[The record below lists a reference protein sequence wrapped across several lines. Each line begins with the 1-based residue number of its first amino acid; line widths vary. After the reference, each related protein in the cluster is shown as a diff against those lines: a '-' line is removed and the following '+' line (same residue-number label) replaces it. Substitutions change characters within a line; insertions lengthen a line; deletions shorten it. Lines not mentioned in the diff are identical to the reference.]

1 MDFKPK
7 HIDIAMLGT
16 NPLNNEALF
25 AELLDVLESYP
36 EFAPSFWSLQE
47 RGKLP
52 YNSDDLIN
60 VVKGV
65 TTNMTCQEIYLKRN
79 KAPKYVGRIAV
90 MPKQFINFEFDPKLN
105 SKHYPTLFEF
115 TDKLVKIFKPDI
127 ASMYIGPSNP
137 VRPWETKPEVNIAEI
152 NEATFLAPV
161 DYFKVG
167 PKGLAMR
174 TYFGPH
180 YVKQFGQALL
190 MSTPSTKTT
199 LQPWGGVRLDLSET
213 PWTLTEHKLV
223 EHWQTAMTHLRSAK
237 VFAEVE
243 VYQNRM
249 FKYKKAE
256 NCTIG
261 GLNYV

>member
-1 MDFKPK
+1 MDFKPFE
-7 HIDIAMLGT
+7 INIAMLGT
-16 NPLNNEALF
+16 NPLDNEAMF

-52 YNSDDLIN
+52 YNRDDILEKISGVKFGNYAN
-60 VVKGV
+60 V
-65 TTNMTCQEIYLKRN
+65 YLKRN
-79 KAPKYVGRIAV
+79 KAAKYFGSIDVG
-90 MPKQFINFEFDPKLN
+90 PKQYIEFEFDPKLN
-105 SKHYPTLFEF
+105 SKHYPALFEF
-115 TDKLVKIFKPDI
+115 TDKLVQIFKPDV
-127 ASMYIGPSNP
+127 ASVHIDPPIQAG
-137 VRPWETKPEVNIAEI
+137 PWEAEHSLNVAEVAYSNM
-152 NEATFLAPV
+152 LGPV

-180 YVKQFGQALL
+180 YVKQFSQALL
-190 MSTPSTKTT
+190 MSTPSTQTT

-213 PWTLTEHKLV
+213 PWTLTEHELV
-223 EHWQTAMTHLRSAK
+223 ENWQTAMAHLRPAK

-249 FKYKKAE
+249 FKYTKAE

>member
-1 MDFKPK
+1 MDFKPFQ
-7 HIDIAMLGT
+7 INIAMSGT
-16 NPLNNEALF
+16 NPLNNEAMF

-52 YNSDDLIN
+52 YNRDNILEKIS
-60 VVKGV
+60 GV
-65 TTNMTCQEIYLKRN
+65 EFGNYAHVYLKRS
-79 KAPKYVGRIAV
+79 KAAKYVGYIDVAPR
-90 MPKQFINFEFDPKLN
+90 QFIKFEFDPKLN

-115 TDKLVKIFKPDI
+115 TDKLVQIFKPDV
-127 ASMYIGPSNP
+127 ASVHIDPPIQAG
-137 VRPWETKPEVNIAEI
+137 PWEAEHSLNVAEVAYSN
-152 NEATFLAPV
+152 FLAPV

-180 YVKQFGQALL
+180 YVKQFSQALL
-190 MSTPSTKTT
+190 MSTPSAQTT

-213 PWTLTEHKLV
+213 PWTLTEHELV
-223 EHWQTAMTHLRSAK
+223 EHWQTAMAHLRPAK

-243 VYQNRM
+243 VYQNRK
-249 FKYKKAE
+249 FKYTKAE

>member
-7 HIDIAMLGT
+7 HIDIAMSGT
-16 NPLNNEALF
+16 NPLNNEAMF

-52 YNSDDLIN
+52 YNRDNILEKIS
-60 VVKGV
+60 GV
-65 TTNMTCQEIYLKRN
+65 EFGNYAHVYLKRS
-79 KAPKYVGRIAV
+79 KAAKYVGYIDVAPR
-90 MPKQFINFEFDPKLN
+90 QFIKFQFDPKLN

-190 MSTPSTKTT
+190 MSTPSTQTT
-199 LQPWGGVRLDLSET
+199 LQPWDGVRLDLSET

-223 EHWQTAMTHLRSAK
+223 EHWQTAMAHLRPAK

-243 VYQNRM
+243 VYQNRK
-249 FKYKKAE
+249 FKYTKAE

>member
-1 MDFKPK
+1 MSGR
-7 HIDIAMLGT
+7 IS
-16 NPLNNEALF
+16 
-25 AELLDVLESYP
+25 DVL
-36 EFAPSFWSLQE
+36 L
-47 RGKLP
+47 
-52 YNSDDLIN
+52 
-60 VVKGV
+60 
-65 TTNMTCQEIYLKRN
+65 
-79 KAPKYVGRIAV
+79 
-90 MPKQFINFEFDPKLN
+90 KQFIRFGFDPKLN

-115 TDKLVKIFKPDI
+115 TDKLVQIFKPDV
-127 ASMYIGPSNP
+127 ASIHIDPPLP
-137 VRPWETKPEVNIAEI
+137 VDPWETAL
-152 NEATFLAPV
+152 EAVTAQVAYSSYLVPV

-190 MSTPSTKTT
+190 MSTPSTQTT

-213 PWTLTEHKLV
+213 PWTLTEHELV
-223 EHWQTAMTHLRSAK
+223 ENWQTAMAHLRPAK

-243 VYQNRM
+243 VYQNRD
-249 FKYKKAE
+249 FNYKKAE

>member
-1 MDFKPK
+1 MDFKPFR
-7 HIDIAMLGT
+7 INIAMLGT
-16 NPLNNEALF
+16 NPLNNEAMF

-52 YNSDDLIN
+52 YNRDDILEKISEVEFGN
-60 VVKGV
+60 YAHV
-65 TTNMTCQEIYLKRN
+65 YLKRS
-79 KAPKYVGRIAV
+79 KAAKYVGFIDVAPR
-90 MPKQFINFEFDPKLN
+90 QFIKFGFDPKLN
-105 SKHYPTLFEF
+105 SKHYPALFEF
-115 TDKLVKIFKPDI
+115 TDKLVQIFKPDI
-127 ASMYIGPSNP
+127 ASIHIDPPLP
-137 VRPWETKPEVNIAEI
+137 VDPWETAL
-152 NEATFLAPV
+152 EAVTAQVAYSNTLVPV

-190 MSTPSTKTT
+190 MSTPSAQTT

-213 PWTLTEHKLV
+213 PWTLTEHELV
-223 EHWQTAMTHLRSAK
+223 EHWQTAMEHLRPAK

-243 VYQNRM
+243 VYQNRD
-249 FKYKKAE
+249 FNYKKAE